1 MATLKLEIVTPEEKI
16 YSEDVE
22 MVTLPGSEGE
32 LGVYP
37 KHVPLLTTLVP
48 GELRVLKNGRETAMA
63 IGEGFVE
70 IKADAVSVL
79 TDMALESEKIDIA
92 TAEAAVERAKAAM
105 KEDQTAR
112 TGGCHSSV
120 AAKSA
125 CPVARQTPPPPRVN
139 EGRSFRAKSRNP
151 VALSFGLQ
159 RGILRLRFAP
169 LRMTSPDILGIIA
182 GNGVY
187 PRLLADGARR
197 AGVEKIV
204 AAAFTDETDPVL
216 ERHVNVLEWMRV
228 GQLGRL
234 LKFFR
239 SQDIHHAIMAGQ
251 IAPKNLFDLRPDLK
265 ALMLLGKLKERNAES
280 IFAAIADE
288 LAKVEVDLLPA
299 TTFLEDSLARPGLI
313 AGPKLSPR
321 QEHDVELGWNAAKEI
336 ARLDIGQTIIIK
348 NGTIVAVEALEGTN
362 EAIKRGGTLAR
373 EGAVM
378 VKVSKP
384 NQDMRFDVPVI
395 GVETVRIAAES
406 GVRVIAV
413 EAGKTLLLERD
424 AVIAL
429 ANGSN
434 MSVVAR

>member
-1 MATLKLEIVTPEEKI
+1 
-16 YSEDVE
+16 
-22 MVTLPGSEGE
+22 
-32 LGVYP
+32 
-37 KHVPLLTTLVP
+37 
-48 GELRVLKNGRETAMA
+48 
-63 IGEGFVE
+63 
-70 IKADAVSVL
+70 VS
-79 TDMALESEKIDIA
+79 
-92 TAEAAVERAKAAM
+92 
-105 KEDQTAR
+105 
-112 TGGCHSSV
+112 
-120 AAKSA
+120 SA
-125 CPVARQTPPPPRVN
+125 CLFQIRCLAQPPLH
-139 EGRSFRAKSRNP
+139 A
-151 VALSFGLQ
+151 
-159 RGILRLRFAP
+159 
-169 LRMTSPDILGIIA
+169 LGIIA

-204 AAAFTDETDPVL
+204 ASAFTGETDPTL
-216 ERHVNVLEWMRV
+216 EQHVELVEWMRV

-239 SQDIHHAIMAGQ
+239 SQGIHHAIMAGQ

-288 LAKVEVDLLPA
+288 LAKIDVDLLPA
-299 TTFLEDSLARPGLI
+299 TTFLEDSLAQPGLI
-313 AGPKLSPR
+313 AGPKLSSR

-413 EAGKTLLLERD
+413 ETGKTLLLERD

>member
-1 MATLKLEIVTPEEKI
+1 MAQP
-16 YSEDVE
+16 
-22 MVTLPGSEGE
+22 
-32 LGVYP
+32 
-37 KHVPLLTTLVP
+37 PLH
-48 GELRVLKNGRETAMA
+48 A
-63 IGEGFVE
+63 
-70 IKADAVSVL
+70 
-79 TDMALESEKIDIA
+79 
-92 TAEAAVERAKAAM
+92 
-105 KEDQTAR
+105 
-112 TGGCHSSV
+112 
-120 AAKSA
+120 
-125 CPVARQTPPPPRVN
+125 
-139 EGRSFRAKSRNP
+139 
-151 VALSFGLQ
+151 
-159 RGILRLRFAP
+159 
-169 LRMTSPDILGIIA
+169 LGIIA

-204 AAAFTDETDPVL
+204 AAAFTDETDPTL
-216 ERHVNVLEWMRV
+216 EHHVELVEWMRV

-239 SQDIHHAIMAGQ
+239 SQGIHHAIMTGQ

-288 LAKVEVDLLPA
+288 LAKIDVDLLPA
-299 TTFLEDSLARPGLI
+299 TTFLEDSLAQPGVI

-362 EAIKRGGTLAR
+362 ETIKRGGTLAR

-413 EAGKTLLLERD
+413 EAGKTLLLEREC
-424 AVIAL
+424 IIQL
-429 ANGSN
+429 ANRSN
-434 MSVVAR
+434 LSIIAR

>member
-1 MATLKLEIVTPEEKI
+1 M
-16 YSEDVE
+16 S
-22 MVTLPGSEGE
+22 
-32 LGVYP
+32 
-37 KHVPLLTTLVP
+37 
-48 GELRVLKNGRETAMA
+48 
-63 IGEGFVE
+63 
-70 IKADAVSVL
+70 
-79 TDMALESEKIDIA
+79 
-92 TAEAAVERAKAAM
+92 
-105 KEDQTAR
+105 
-112 TGGCHSSV
+112 
-120 AAKSA
+120 SA
-125 CPVARQTPPPPRVN
+125 CLFQIRCLAQPPLH
-139 EGRSFRAKSRNP
+139 A
-151 VALSFGLQ
+151 
-159 RGILRLRFAP
+159 
-169 LRMTSPDILGIIA
+169 LGIIA

-288 LAKVEVDLLPA
+288 LAKIDVDLLPA
-299 TTFLEDSLARPGLI
+299 TTFLEDSLAQPGVI

-321 QEHDVELGWNAAKEI
+321 EEHDVELGWNVGKEI
-336 ARLDIGQTIIIK
+336 ARLDIGQTIVIK

-362 EAIKRGGTLAR
+362 EAIKRGGTHAR

-429 ANGSN
+429 ASGSN